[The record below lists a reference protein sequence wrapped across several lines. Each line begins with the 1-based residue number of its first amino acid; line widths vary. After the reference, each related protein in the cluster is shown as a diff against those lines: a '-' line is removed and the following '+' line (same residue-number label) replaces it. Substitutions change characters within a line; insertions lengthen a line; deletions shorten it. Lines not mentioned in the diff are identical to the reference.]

1 MLGSKWTNSQKR
13 EKNIQINILSDSR
26 CGIVPWWTNT
36 HLKIGGFI
44 LQRKIYSQVGPEK
57 PTQKVDLKCQS
68 GIVKQGNLLYIWEQS
83 LEISVSRSDRRT
95 FILLAWFSAKLNISK
110 YNFPNRS
117 FVLFI
122 RQAIS
127 LLLSSRLQLASKM

>member
-1 MLGSKWTNSQKR
+1 MDQFSEER
-13 EKNIQINILSDSR
+13 EEYLDQHFVRFKVWDSSLVDQHTFKDR
-26 CGIVPWWTNT
+26 WFYT
-36 HLKIGGFI
+36 LEE
-44 LQRKIYSQVGPEK
+44 IYSQVGPEK

-68 GIVKQGNLLYIWEQS
+68 GIVKRGNLLYIWEQS
-83 LEISVSRSDRRT
+83 LKISVSRSDRRT

-127 LLLSSRLQLASKM
+127 LLLSSRLQLARKM